1 MPRASRACASGPRR
15 RSNASGGRPR
25 TAQAGSSRSD
35 SCAIARRAWARA
47 SPTCCSR
54 SVARPTIYSELICLQ
69 DNDCV
74 DELVALAPEHLKL
87 SKRKIR
93 IQRCA
98 SAAKLEAQR
107 ALAAKAAARKTSA
120 AANALAQQASAQPG
134 DRRRKSS
141 KGGAASAK
149 AKRPPPPTLEQRTKA
164 QKLATLAK
172 DDRKAVK
179 SADADRVARRIE
191 KKRTQ
196 VVKERKV
203 RRAMAKRVKA

>member
-15 RSNASGGRPR
+15 RSRASGAQRR
-25 TAQAGSSRSD
+25 TAPAGSSRSG
-35 SCAIARRAWARA
+35 SCAIARRAWVRA

-93 IQRCA
+93 VQRCA

-107 ALAAKAAARKTSA
+107 AIAAKAAARKTSA
-120 AANALAQQASAQPG
+120 AANALQQSAKPDG
-134 DRRRKSS
+134 RRRKST
-141 KGGAASAK
+141 GATK
-149 AKRPPPPTLEQRTKA
+149 AKRPPPPLTLDQRHKA
-164 QKLATLAK
+164 DKLAALPK
-172 DDRKAVK
+172 QDRKAVK
-179 SADADRVARRIE
+179 SADADRIARRLE
-191 KKRTQ
+191 KKRDK
-196 VVKERKV
+196 VIKERKV
-203 RRAMAKRVKA
+203 RRAMARRVKA